1 MDSHNHYYGH
11 SAILAARAGLKRPAH
26 MNALLQHGWTIGSP
40 VAAHFSNVPR
50 DAARNLL
57 VWSHSGRSWSPA
69 AEQRETH
76 AIGAPWLYLTEQLA
90 HSAAAG
96 PVPAENP
103 APAVIGFPFHSNETM
118 HVEGSVRDLA
128 EYWRDAHGPMTICLY
143 FTEARQPATV
153 QEYVRAGH
161 RVVTLGDR
169 WDPEFLLRLYGM
181 FRGAELAVSNRLST
195 SIFYAAGLGIATR
208 VHGDPMRTSWDA
220 ADRYDL
226 VAERWPE
233 FHAGSPDVE
242 AQRAIAN
249 DELGL
254 GHLRSG
260 AELRD
265 LLAWPASGPRN
276 FYYYWVGSPWT
287 TFRTAMGGNG
297 SAAAAETVP
306 PPPRATGLDR
316 VRSVVR
322 ATRAYYPRPLPSMP
336 QLRPSRPL
344 PVSPT

>member
-69 AEQRETH
+69 AEQRATH
-76 AIGAPWLYLTEQLA
+76 AIGAPWLYLADLLA
-90 HSAAAG
+90 NG
-96 PVPAENP
+96 PSDGPEPVEK

-118 HVEGSVRDLA
+118 QVEGSVRDLA
-128 EYWRDAHGPMTICLY
+128 EYWREAHGPMTICLY
-143 FTEARQPATV
+143 FTEAREPATV

-161 RVVTLGDR
+161 EVVTLGDR

-195 SIFYAAGLGIATR
+195 SLFYAANLGIRTR

-233 FHAGSPDVE
+233 FHSESPDLDV
-242 AQRAIAN
+242 QRSIAD

-254 GHLRSG
+254 THLRSG
-260 AELRD
+260 EELRE
-265 LLAWPASGPRN
+265 LLSWPASGPRTF
-276 FYYYWVGSPWT
+276 FYYWAGSPWT
-287 TFRTAMGGNG
+287 TFRTATRGDG
-297 SAAAAETVP
+297 SAAAGEAP
-306 PPPRATGLDR
+306 PAPRAASGLQR
-316 VRSVVR
+316 VRMVVR
-322 ATRAYYPRPLPSMP
+322 AARAYYPRPIPSIPRM
-336 QLRPSRPL
+336 RPGRPL
-344 PVSPT
+344 PVPAN